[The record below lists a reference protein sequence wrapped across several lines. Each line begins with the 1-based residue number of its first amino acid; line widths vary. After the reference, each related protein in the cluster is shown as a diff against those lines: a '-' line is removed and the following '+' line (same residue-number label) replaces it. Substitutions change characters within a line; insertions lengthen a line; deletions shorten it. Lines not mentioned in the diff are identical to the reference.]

1 MSARAGRPRSAL
13 RSAAARARGR
23 LVASPL
29 IPGRLR
35 ERSGRLGGSSLDYR
49 VVGTDDSARA
59 LVARYTGWGEA
70 AVAQRQSQAWN
81 AVLSADGPSRVD
93 VSNLT
98 SALEALA
105 HSASTLVEVGC
116 GAAYN
121 ATVVARAAAHLRYV
135 GLDLSE
141 ASLAL
146 ARHSLPAT
154 PLVLSDSGALA
165 LRAQSVDVVLDG
177 AALMHTPQW
186 EASVREQCR
195 VAREAV
201 ILHTVTV
208 CDSGPTTVLTKRAYG
223 HVVPELVLARDALE
237 DAISSCGFA
246 VVTSVPGLE
255 YDLTHV
261 IGRPTSSETWLCRRR
276 Q

>member
-1 MSARAGRPRSAL
+1 M
-13 RSAAARARGR
+13 
-23 LVASPL
+23 
-29 IPGRLR
+29 
-35 ERSGRLGGSSLDYR
+35 
-49 VVGTDDSARA
+49 
-59 LVARYTGWGEA
+59 ARYTGWGEA

-81 AVLSADGPSRVD
+81 SVLAEDGPSRVD

-121 ATVVARAAAHLRYV
+121 TTVVTRTAPHLHYV

-154 PLVLSDSGALA
+154 SLILSDSGTLA
-165 LRAQSVDVVLDG
+165 LRAQSVDVVRDG

-186 EASVREQCR
+186 EASVRQQCR
-195 VAREAV
+195 VARNAL

-208 CDSGPTTVLTKRAYG
+208 CNFGPTTFLTKRAYG
-223 HVVPELVLARDALE
+223 HVVPELVIARDALE
-237 DAISSCGFA
+237 DLIDSCGFT
-246 VVTSVPGLE
+246 VVTTVNGLD
-255 YDLTHV
+255 YDLRHV